1 MPVTDPVEA
10 LMRELKPERFLHQSR
25 EAIERDHLHIVEHHQ
40 KYLIPHLRRYITP
53 DVQTVL
59 DFGCGSG
66 GSTIALALEFPG
78 LEIIGTDVDN
88 REIEI
93 ARCRRRCYGIDAKRC
108 SFLFELANKRLAFW
122 GNDFDLCICSSVL
135 EYVTDP
141 AARRFCVQEMVRLV
155 KPGGL
160 LFFSMP
166 NRLYPFEIHTR
177 KWGWNWFP
185 RLMNARTLDC
195 TWMEVEWLAR
205 PAKLSLYWTPVMQL
219 LRHWSNFCLKKM
231 E

>member
-78 LEIIGTDVDN
+78 LEIIGTDVED
-88 REIEI
+88 R
-93 ARCRRRCYGIDAKRC
+93 K
-108 SFLFELANKRLAFW
+108 STRL
-122 GNDFDLCICSSVL
+122 NSSHPSISYAV
-135 EYVTDP
+135 
-141 AARRFCVQEMVRLV
+141 
-155 KPGGL
+155 
-160 LFFSMP
+160 
-166 NRLYPFEIHTR
+166 
-177 KWGWNWFP
+177 
-185 RLMNARTLDC
+185 
-195 TWMEVEWLAR
+195 
-205 PAKLSLYWTPVMQL
+205 
-219 LRHWSNFCLKKM
+219 FCLKKKKITKILNRISAHQHSAAAAVNFAFVCTDLR
-231 E
+231 ERLHGPTIVIRHTLPLSRVACRDTASLLR

>member
-1 MPVTDPVEA
+1 
-10 LMRELKPERFLHQSR
+10 
-25 EAIERDHLHIVEHHQ
+25 
-40 KYLIPHLRRYITP
+40 
-53 DVQTVL
+53 
-59 DFGCGSG
+59 
-66 GSTIALALEFPG
+66 
-78 LEIIGTDVDN
+78 
-88 REIEI
+88 
-93 ARCRRRCYGIDAKRC
+93 
-108 SFLFELANKRLAFW
+108 
-122 GNDFDLCICSSVL
+122 
-135 EYVTDP
+135 
-141 AARRFCVQEMVRLV
+141 MVRLV

-219 LRHWSNFCLKKM
+219 LRHWSNFCLKNFFFNDTATT
-231 E
+231 EIYTLSLHDALPI